1 MKRTLGENRT
11 FKGSVFVEFETKEEA
26 HAFVATKDLKYKD
39 NELTYMTKYVI
50 VWKLLLL
57 LLLVGNCYSY
67 VVRFLRDFRSLHLF
81 DN

>member
-26 HAFVATKDLKYKD
+26 QAFVATKDFKYKD

-57 LLLVGNCYSY
+57 LLLVENLL
-67 VVRFLRDFRSLHLF
+67 FLCR
-81 DN
+81 

>member
-11 FKGSVFVEFETKEEA
+11 FKGSVFVEFETKVEA

-67 VVRFLRDFRSLHLF
+67 DVRFLHDFRSLHLF

>member
-26 HAFVATKDLKYKD
+26 QAFVATKDLKYKD
-39 NELTYMTKYVI
+39 NELTYMTKYV
-50 VWKLLLL
+50 
-57 LLLVGNCYSY
+57 
-67 VVRFLRDFRSLHLF
+67 VRFLHDFRSLHLF

>member
-26 HAFVATKDLKYKD
+26 QAFVATKDLKYKD

-67 VVRFLRDFRSLHLF
+67 VVRFLHDFRSLHLF